1 MRRGNMRGGRRKKDK
16 DYFHDYF
23 TVACILHGGAK
34 YLEEIKR
41 YIIETYVVKDLL
53 KLIKPTYSKL
63 PLSVVNESQYYSYK
77 RRRRK
82 PLSRGRSNGEDG
94 DFYLAFILRSE
105 IIYLEQVET
114 YIRDTYVTRG
124 LVELTM
130 TPYSKIK
137 QYIVEDWNE
146 E

>member
-1 MRRGNMRGGRRKKDK
+1 MRGERRKKDK

-41 YIIETYVVKDLL
+41 YIIETYVRKGLL
-53 KLIKPTYSKL
+53 KIIKPTYSKR
-63 PLSVVNESQYYSYK
+63 PLSVVNESQYLLY
-77 RRRRK
+77 RK
-82 PLSRGRSNGEDG
+82 KGRSLSRGKSDHEGK

-105 IIYLEQVET
+105 IIYLEQVEA
-114 YIRDTYVTRG
+114 YIRKAYVEKG

-130 TPYSKIK
+130 TPYSKVK

-146 E
+146 HR